1 MGEIFIFSNRMN
13 PCLSLTLLASIV
25 LSASIDLRA
34 ADRISVTREEYL
46 TEGRNLQASYKLRY

>member
-1 MGEIFIFSNRMN
+1 MN

-25 LSASIDLRA
+25 LSVSIDLRA